1 MYYLILPITNTKY
14 TCAPLLKLPTY
25 APDSS
30 NAYTCFVSIKFD
42 LGNVESDEY
51 ELSLTKHNWTQPR
64 RYDI

>member
-1 MYYLILPITNTKY
+1 MYSHPSYNKYKVYLRPPLKITHLR
-14 TCAPLLKLPTY
+14 AWFFQRL
-25 APDSS
+25 DM
-30 NAYTCFVSIKFD
+30 FVSIKFD